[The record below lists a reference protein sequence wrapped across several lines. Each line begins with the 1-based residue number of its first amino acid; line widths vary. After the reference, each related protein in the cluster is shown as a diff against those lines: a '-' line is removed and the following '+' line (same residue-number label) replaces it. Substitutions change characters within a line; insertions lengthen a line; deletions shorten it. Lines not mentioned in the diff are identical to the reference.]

1 MIMRVDLDTVTEF
14 EKRVAKFFGAPY
26 AVSTDSCTHAIELC
40 MRYKNLRIATVP
52 KHTYLSVPMTVH
64 KLGGVVGWTNA
75 NWKEYYHLGKGIY
88 DAAVLWRE
96 NSYVE
101 NTFMC
106 VSFQW
111 KKHLNLGRGGVILL
125 DDKEAYETL
134 IKMGY
139 DGRSRDARWVDQD
152 IEMIGYHYYMTPE
165 TAQLG
170 LDKLNE
176 AIGTEAKK
184 WSWKDY
190 PDLTKMKFRGIFDV
204 KL

>member
-1 MIMRVDLDTVTEF
+1 MNMRVDLDTVTEF
-14 EKRVAKFFGAPY
+14 EERIAKFFGAPY
-26 AVSTDSCTHAIELC
+26 AVSTDSCTHAIELS

-64 KLGGVVGWTNA
+64 KIGGIVGWTNA
-75 NWKEYYHLGKGIY
+75 KWEEYYHLGKGIY

-111 KKHLNLGRGGVILL
+111 RKHLSLGRGGVILL

-134 IKMGY
+134 IKMVY
-139 DGRSRDARWVDQD
+139 DGRSRDARWANQD
-152 IEMIGYHYYMTPE
+152 IEMMGYHYYMTPE
-165 TAQLG
+165 TAKLG

-190 PDLTKMKFRGIFDV
+190 PDLTKMKFRGILDV

>member
-1 MIMRVDLDTVTEF
+1 MNMRVDLDTVTEF
-14 EKRVAKFFGAPY
+14 EERIAKFFGAPY
-26 AVSTDSCTHAIELC
+26 AVSTDSCTHAIELS

-64 KLGGVVGWTNA
+64 KLGGIVGWTNTK
-75 NWKEYYHLGKGIY
+75 WEEYYHLGKGIY

-111 KKHLNLGRGGVILL
+111 RKHLSLGRGGVILL

-139 DGRSRDARWVDQD
+139 DGRSRDARWADQD
-152 IEMIGYHYYMTPE
+152 IEMMGYHYYMTPE

-176 AIGTEAKK
+176 AIGTDAKK

>member
-1 MIMRVDLDTVTEF
+1 MRVDLDTVTEF
-14 EKRVAKFFGAPY
+14 EERIAKFFGAPY
-26 AVSTDSCTHAIELC
+26 AVSTDSCTHAIELS

-64 KLGGVVGWTNA
+64 KIGGIVGWTNA
-75 NWKEYYHLGKGIY
+75 KWEEYYHLGKGIY

-111 KKHLNLGRGGVILL
+111 RKHLSLGRGGVILL

-134 IKMGY
+134 IKMVY
-139 DGRSRDARWVDQD
+139 DGRSRDARWANQD
-152 IEMIGYHYYMTPE
+152 IEMMGYHYYMTPE
-165 TAQLG
+165 TAKLG

-190 PDLTKMKFRGIFDV
+190 PDLTKMKFRGILDV